1 MSSPVPLGPQSI
13 FCLMACLWSVAA
25 TAQVLPF
32 DPYAEFQEAP
42 PPVLPDGTLHWG
54 TFFKSQSLEQSY
66 RRLWSLGAC
75 RGTNKAI
82 TIPVERNKVIVDRLP
97 EAEYQGFVR
106 QAMGGNAGGVIAF
119 SEQAGDP
126 ASAPVFFAQLHPAGV
141 TTVVVTGPTSVRSLT
156 AGMTVRLRTTVDERG
171 EATEPAKQIE
181 VITLP
186 PDFEPDAVRPGQ
198 RDTIVGRI
206 FRVWPGAMLMHVA
219 AGRVRRVT
227 VPLGDE
233 TEVVV
238 DASELDRIE
247 PGDAIDVKGRLWTG
261 EGSVGAGTIFVSKV
275 TVTKHGPGRDPEG
288 FAAVEAERP

>member
-1 MSSPVPLGPQSI
+1 
-13 FCLMACLWSVAA
+13 
-25 TAQVLPF
+25 
-32 DPYAEFQEAP
+32 
-42 PPVLPDGTLHWG
+42 VLPDGTLHWG

-171 EATEPAKQIE
+171 EAAEPAKQIE

-206 FRVWPGAMLMHVA
+206 LRVWPGAMLMHVA

>member
-1 MSSPVPLGPQSI
+1 
-13 FCLMACLWSVAA
+13 
-25 TAQVLPF
+25 
-32 DPYAEFQEAP
+32 
-42 PPVLPDGTLHWG
+42 
-54 TFFKSQSLEQSY
+54 
-66 RRLWSLGAC
+66 
-75 RGTNKAI
+75 
-82 TIPVERNKVIVDRLP
+82 VIVDRLP

-171 EATEPAKQIE
+171 EAAEPAKQIE

-206 FRVWPGAMLMHVA
+206 LRVWPGAMLMHVA